1 MSTEICRS
9 IITVYRKE
17 LYQPF
22 CQAVDRYGLIQDGDR
37 ILVAISGGKD
47 SFLLALC
54 LKELQQHGDKQFSLH
69 FLALDPGYEAS
80 TACRIKALAEQLG
93 IEVEIVFDDSF
104 VSVADQRRK
113 SPCFLC
119 ARMRR
124 GLLYKAALARGCNK
138 LALGHHFD
146 DVIETTLL
154 SLFYSGEI
162 KTMKACLSSA
172 NYPLK
177 LIRPLYLVKERSIEK
192 WRDRFGLRFVQC
204 ACPLGQKEIDGR
216 RHFLKRQLAQA
227 DEQIR
232 MNIFRALD
240 GVNDD

>member
-1 MSTEICRS
+1 MSAEALRS

-17 LYQPF
+17 IYQPF
-22 CQAVDRYGLIQDGDR
+22 CEAIDRYGLIENNDR

-54 LKELQQHGDKQFSLH
+54 LKEYQRHSNRVFDLC
-69 FLALDPGYEAS
+69 FLAIDPGYEEG
-80 TACRIKALAEQLG
+80 TAMKIEELGALLDVG
-93 IEVEIVFDDSF
+93 VEIVKTDGFLL
-104 VSVADQRRK
+104 DQRRN

-124 GLLYKAALARGCNK
+124 GLLYKYAFERGCNK

-162 KTMKACLSSA
+162 KTMKACLQSE

-177 LIRPLYLVKERSIEK
+177 LIRPLYLVKEHSIEK
-192 WRDRFGLRFVQC
+192 WRDRLKLEFVQC
-204 ACPLGQKEIDGR
+204 ACPLGKKETEGR
-216 RHFLKRQLAQA
+216 RHYLKRELAKA
-227 DEQIR
+227 DEQVR

-240 GVNDD
+240 GINND